1 MLTFQPREKILPVF
15 FESAMA
21 RAACSPPI
29 STFSMTWTSGLPWM
43 NAL

>member
-1 MLTFQPREKILPVF
+1 MLTFQPSENILPVLP
-15 FESAMA
+15 ESAMA
-21 RAACSPPI
+21 RAACSPPM